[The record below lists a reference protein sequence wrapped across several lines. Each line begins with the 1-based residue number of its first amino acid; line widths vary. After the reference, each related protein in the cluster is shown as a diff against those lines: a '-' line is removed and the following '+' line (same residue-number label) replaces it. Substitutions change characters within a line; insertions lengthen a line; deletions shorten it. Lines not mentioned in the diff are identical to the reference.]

1 MRHKI
6 ISLANI
12 IQSFLVTNI
21 IKLFTLS
28 RKLLY
33 VMNCIMNYMY
43 LWILIIR
50 VWNNED
56 RAEFL
61 SFINNFQ
68 IPKYWCDFFE
78 NKMPLGLMATLLI
91 IYLSVQP
98 DCHYCK
104 LIYNS
109 LDGTVPI
116 FICAMF
122 EINRNE
128 WNSQN
133 PRSIYHKK
141 KLHVYEQGVNY
152 SGPHIWN
159 KQPLSCKYPKLTN
172 LSRDLWQNI
181 LIIQA

>member
-1 MRHKI
+1 M

-12 IQSFLVTNI
+12 IQSFLVTNFN
-21 IKLFTLS
+21 KLVTLS

-33 VMNCIMNYMY
+33 VMNCIMNY

-56 RAEFL
+56 RATFL

-68 IPKYWCDFFE
+68 IPKYWCDFFK
-78 NKMPLGLMATLLI
+78 NKRPLGLMATLLI
-91 IYLSVQP
+91 IDLSVQP

-109 LDGTVPI
+109 LGGIVPI
-116 FICAMF
+116 FLCAMF
-122 EINRNE
+122 ERNRNE
-128 WNSQN
+128 RNSQN
-133 PRSIYHKK
+133 PRSFYHEK
-141 KLHVYEQGVNY
+141 KLHVYEQGSKY

-159 KQPLSCKYPKLTN
+159 KLPLSCKLSKTYKSFQKSLTKYFN
-172 LSRDLWQNI
+172 YSSLS
-181 LIIQA
+181 